1 MINEF
6 KNNKYI
12 FIFDFI
18 ELRKN
23 IIANVNSG
31 NLKYTKIF
39 DADNNFISDVN
50 IFNKK
55 YMIKIRKINL
65 YFFKNLKLSSHLE
78 SQKYNIIDK
87 IVRKFTNK
95 DPAMK
100 KICDNIKSVS
110 PIYKEFFSLFKF

>member
-23 IIANVNSG
+23 IIANVNRG
-31 NLKYTKIF
+31 NLRYTKIF
-39 DADNNFISDVN
+39 VADNNFISDVN
-50 IFNKK
+50 ILNKK
-55 YMIKIRKINL
+55 YIIKIRKINL

-78 SQKYNIIDK
+78 SQKYNTIDK

-95 DPAMK
+95 DRPS
-100 KICDNIKSVS
+100 NRKSVTILKVS
-110 PIYKEFFSLFKF
+110 VLYKNFFFV